1 MNCKIVGDLLPL
13 YHDNVVSDESR
24 KLVED
29 HLASCSE
36 CSKMLDDMRENAK
49 TENAPDIEQPMASGL
64 KTVKKRLRRRTVA
77 AVSVSIVCAVA
88 VASALAYGVFFH
100 ESPVSHDDLRI
111 TSTQQED
118 NAVDFIS
125 GIRGH
130 NSVFLFIK
138 DDAVYFCCYDTIWT
152 RFIAIPSRSMLGL
165 IEAPAAP
172 AAPAAPIAPNSF
184 IPSPGVPPTPPEPPS
199 PLLQIAEATKVYYI
213 EGSPR
218 GFTDNRAATERAI
231 EDAVLLWEK

>member
-29 HLASCSE
+29 HLASCLE
-36 CSKMLDDMRENAK
+36 CSTMLDDIRENAK
-49 TENAPDIEQPMASGL
+49 TESAPDIEQPMASGL
-64 KTVKKRLRRRTVA
+64 RTVKKRLRRRTVA
-77 AVSVSIVCAVA
+77 AVSVSIICAVA

-100 ESPVSHDDLRI
+100 ESPVPHNELRI
-111 TSTQQED
+111 VGTQKET

-125 GIRGH
+125 NIRAH

-138 DDAVYFCCYDTIWT
+138 DDAVYLCCYDTFWT
-152 RFIAIPSRSMLGL
+152 RFIAKPSRSMLGL
-165 IEAPAAP
+165 IEAPVAP
-172 AAPAAPIAPNSF
+172 AAPATPIAPNSF
-184 IPSPGVPPTPPEPPS
+184 IPSPEVPPAPPEPPS
-199 PLLQIAEATKVYYI
+199 LLLQIAEATKVYYI
-213 EGSPR
+213 EGSP
-218 GFTDNRAATERAI
+218 GLFSNDRAATERAI